1 MLEING
7 QEKIIDINTSSQYS
21 EINKIIQYVS
31 KYCKINQKD
40 NQFKFILLMTKL
52 YLFYDNNN

>member
-1 MLEING
+1 MEING
-7 QEKIIDINTSSQYS
+7 QEKIIDIDTCSQYS

-40 NQFKFILLMTKL
+40 N
-52 YLFYDNNN
+52 